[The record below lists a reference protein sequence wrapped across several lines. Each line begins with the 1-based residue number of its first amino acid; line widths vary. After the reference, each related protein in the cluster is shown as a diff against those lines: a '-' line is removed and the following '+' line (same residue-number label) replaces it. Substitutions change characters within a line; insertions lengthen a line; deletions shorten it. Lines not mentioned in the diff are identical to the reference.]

1 MTRGHFIANA
11 WQAGSAGKRIDCID
25 PATAEA
31 FDSIAA
37 GTAEDVD
44 AAVNAA
50 RRAFAGWKSTTGA
63 ERARILRAIS
73 AAIAADRDRLAAI
86 ETRDNG
92 KPLPESFID
101 VDTIAQIF
109 AMYADMAE
117 ELDARGEEPV
127 DLPGGAMKTTVA
139 YRPVGVVGMITP
151 WNFPLEQ
158 FTWKVAPALAAG
170 CCAVVKPSEF
180 TSLSSLELAALMA
193 GAGLPPG
200 VVNVVTGTG
209 AEAGAAL
216 VRHPGVDKVSFTGS
230 TATGRQIMRAAAED
244 LKRVSLELG
253 GKNPLIVFD
262 DVDLDA
268 AVQWV
273 GFGAFVNQGQVCTAS
288 SRLLVQEGIAGRFL
302 DRLTELAEAIR
313 TGPGDAE
320 GVKMGPLVSQT
331 QYDKV
336 MSYIEAGKRA
346 GARLV
351 TGGTRPPGLNAGY
364 FVAPTIFAD
373 VTPDMSIWTEEIFG
387 PVLSVMTFRTEEEA
401 VRLANDTPYGL
412 AASVLSRDR
421 ARAERVGDAL
431 EAGIV
436 WQNCSNMVV
445 IQAPWGGI
453 KKSGMGREL
462 GRWGLESYLEPRQ
475 KTRWLGDGSLDWYA
489 LPGRLAAE

>member
-1 MTRGHFIANA
+1 MSRGHFIGNA
-11 WQAGSAGKRIDCID
+11 RHPGGSGKKIDCID
-25 PATAEA
+25 PATAMT

-37 GTAEDVD
+37 GSAEDID
-44 AAVNAA
+44 AAVCAA
-50 RRAFAGWKSTTGA
+50 RRAFTAWKATTGA

-73 AAIAADRDRLAAI
+73 GAITANRDRLAEI

-92 KPLPESFID
+92 KPLPEAFID

-117 ELDARGEEPV
+117 ELDARGEEAVGPS
-127 DLPGGAMKTTVA
+127 GGAMKTTVA
-139 YRPVGVVGMITP
+139 YRPVGVIGMITP

-200 VVNVVTGTG
+200 VINVVTGTG

-216 VRHPGVDKVSFTGS
+216 VRHPGVDKMSFTGS
-230 TATGRQIMRAAAED
+230 TATGKQIMRIAAED

-288 SRLLVQEGIAGRFL
+288 SRLLVQESIAGRFL
-302 DRLTELAEAIR
+302 DRLTELAEAIHI
-313 TGPGDAE
+313 GPGSAE
-320 GVKMGPLVSQT
+320 GVKMGPLISQAHH
-331 QYDKV
+331 DKV
-336 MSYIEAGKRA
+336 MSYVQAGMEA

-351 TGGTRPPGLNAGY
+351 TGGSRPPGLNAGY

-373 VTPDMSIWTEEIFG
+373 VTPDMTIWTEEIFG

-412 AASVLSRDR
+412 AASVLSKDR

-431 EAGIV
+431 EAGII

-445 IQAPWGGI
+445 IEAPWGGI

-489 LPGRLAAE
+489 LPDRLAAE

>member
-1 MTRGHFIANA
+1 MSHGHFIGND
-11 WQAGSAGKRIDCID
+11 WRAGGSGKTIDCID
-25 PATAEA
+25 PATAER

-37 GTAEDVD
+37 GNAEDID

-50 RRAFAGWKSTTGA
+50 RRAFEGWKATTGT
-63 ERARILRAIS
+63 ERAGILRAIS
-73 AAIAADRDRLAAI
+73 AAITANRDRLAEI

-117 ELDARGEEPV
+117 ELDARGEEAV
-127 DLPGGAMKTTVA
+127 NLPGGAMRTTVA
-139 YRPVGVVGMITP
+139 YRPVGVIGMITP

-230 TATGRQIMRAAAED
+230 TATGKQIMRTAAED

-253 GKNPLIVFD
+253 GKNPVIVFD

-302 DRLTELAEAIR
+302 DRLTELAKAIR
-313 TGPGDAE
+313 IGPGSAE
-320 GVKMGPLVSQT
+320 GVKMGPLVSQA

-336 MSYIEAGKRA
+336 MSHIQAGKQA

-351 TGGTRPPGLNAGY
+351 TGGSRPPGLNAGY
-364 FVAPTIFAD
+364 FIAPTIFAD
-373 VTPDMSIWTEEIFG
+373 VTPGMSIWTEEIFG

-431 EAGIV
+431 EAGII

-475 KTRWLGDGSLDWYA
+475 KTRWLGDGSLGWYD
-489 LPGRLAAE
+489 LPDGPAAG